1 MPVFEQSIGDKAFSL
16 SEVTSSIRRTISSRY
31 GSSFWVRAEM
41 IKLNHYPY
49 SGHAFPDLIEKK
61 DEVIVAQMRAVIWNG
76 DFKRINEKFLR
87 CGIGA
92 LSDGVS
98 ILFRATIMYDEF
110 HGLSLRI
117 IDIDTSFTLGELE
130 KQRINCIERLKAEK
144 IYNLNKSK
152 QLVSLPK
159 RFAVISVESS
169 KGYNDFMKVVAS
181 CNQKFAI
188 FTHLFP
194 SLLQGEGAV
203 YSMLQA
209 FERIEAVAE
218 FFDAVLII
226 RGGGGDVGLS
236 CYNDY
241 RLCRAVALCSLPVI
255 TGIGHSTNQTVA
267 EQTAWHD
274 CITPTDLANLILEY
288 HETALQNISEA
299 KNTLFLRSC
308 DILNQE
314 RQSLIDTKTEL
325 LRHSKYIISSEKQNL
340 IQKRTQLIEKIKR
353 RMSRE
358 REDLTLLCKYLRLL
372 SPDLLLKKGYSMT
385 YKDNKLVLSTNNLK
399 EGDTIRTVFSDG
411 EVISTINKVKQ

>member
-16 SEVTSSIRRTISSRY
+16 SEVTASIRRTISSRY

-61 DEVIVAQMRAVIWNG
+61 DGVIVAQMRAIIWSG
-76 DFKRINEKFLR
+76 DLKRINEKFFR
-87 CGIGA
+87 CGMGA

-144 IYNLNKSK
+144 IFALNKSK
-152 QLVSLPK
+152 QLPALPK
-159 RFAVISVESS
+159 RFAIISVESS
-169 KGYNDFMKVVAS
+169 KGYNDFMKVVLS
-181 CNQKFAI
+181 HSPKFAI

-241 RLCRAVALCSLPVI
+241 RLCRAVALCSLPVL

-274 CITPTDLANLILEY
+274 FITPTDLADSILGY
-288 HETALQNISEA
+288 HETALQNITEA
-299 KNTLFLRSC
+299 RNSLLSC
-308 DILNQE
+308 SDDVLK
-314 RQSLIDTKTEL
+314 R
-325 LRHSKYIISSEKQNL
+325 EKQNL
-340 IQKRTQLIEKIKR
+340 VQTRVELIEKIKR

-358 REDLTLLCKYLRLL
+358 REDLTIRGKYLRLL
-372 SPDLLLKKGYSMT
+372 SPDLLLKKGYSIT
-385 YKDNKLVLSTNNLK
+385 YKENKVVLSAHCLK
-399 EGDTIRTVFSDG
+399 EGDTIRTKFSDG
-411 EVISTINKVKQ
+411 EVISTVNKIKQ

>member
-16 SEVTSSIRRTISSRY
+16 SEVTASIRRTISSRY

-61 DEVIVAQMRAVIWNG
+61 DGVIVAQMRAIIWSG
-76 DFKRINEKFLR
+76 DLKRINEKFFR
-87 CGIGA
+87 CGMGA

-144 IYNLNKSK
+144 IFALNKSK
-152 QLVSLPK
+152 QLPALPK
-159 RFAVISVESS
+159 RFAIISVESS
-169 KGYNDFMKVVAS
+169 KGYNDFMKVVLS
-181 CNQKFAI
+181 HSPKVAI

-241 RLCRAVALCSLPVI
+241 RLCQAVALCSLPVL

-274 CITPTDLANLILEY
+274 FITPTDLADSILGY
-288 HETALQNISEA
+288 HETALQNITEA
-299 KNTLFLRSC
+299 RNSLLSC
-308 DILNQE
+308 SDDVLK
-314 RQSLIDTKTEL
+314 R
-325 LRHSKYIISSEKQNL
+325 EKQNL
-340 IQKRTQLIEKIKR
+340 VQTRVELIEKIKR

-358 REDLTLLCKYLRLL
+358 REDLTIRGKYLRLL
-372 SPDLLLKKGYSMT
+372 SPDLLLKKGYSIT
-385 YKDNKLVLSTNNLK
+385 YKENKVVLSAHCLK
-399 EGDTIRTVFSDG
+399 EGDTIRTRFSDG
-411 EVISTINKVKQ
+411 EVISTVNKIKQ

>member
-1 MPVFEQSIGDKAFSL
+1 
-16 SEVTSSIRRTISSRY
+16 
-31 GSSFWVRAEM
+31 M

-76 DFKRINEKFLR
+76 DFKRINDKFLS

-169 KGYNDFMKVVAS
+169 KGYNDFMKVVLS
-181 CNQKFAI
+181 HSPKFAI

-241 RLCRAVALCSLPVI
+241 RLCRAVALCSLPVL

-274 CITPTDLANLILEY
+274 FITPTDLADSILGY
-288 HETALQNISEA
+288 HETALQNITEA
-299 KNTLFLRSC
+299 RNSLLSC
-308 DILNQE
+308 SDDVLK
-314 RQSLIDTKTEL
+314 R
-325 LRHSKYIISSEKQNL
+325 EKQNL
-340 IQKRTQLIEKIKR
+340 VQTRVELIEKIKR

-358 REDLTLLCKYLRLL
+358 REDLTIRGKYLRLL
-372 SPDLLLKKGYSMT
+372 SPDLLLKKGYSIT
-385 YKDNKLVLSTNNLK
+385 YKENKVVLSAHCLK
-399 EGDTIRTVFSDG
+399 EGDTIRTKFSDG
-411 EVISTINKVKQ
+411 EVISTVNKIKQ

>member
-16 SEVTSSIRRTISSRY
+16 SEVTASIRRTISSRY

-61 DEVIVAQMRAVIWNG
+61 DGVIVAQMRAIIWSG
-76 DFKRINEKFLR
+76 DLKRINEKFFR
-87 CGIGA
+87 CGMGA

-130 KQRINCIERLKAEK
+130 KQKINCIERLKAEK
-144 IYNLNKSK
+144 IFALNKSK
-152 QLVSLPK
+152 QLPALPK
-159 RFAVISVESS
+159 RFAIISVESS
-169 KGYNDFMKVVAS
+169 KGYNDFMKVVLS
-181 CNQKFAI
+181 HSPKFAI

-241 RLCRAVALCSLPVI
+241 RLCRAVALCSLPVL

-274 CITPTDLANLILEY
+274 FITPTDLADSILGY
-288 HETALQNISEA
+288 HETALQNIIEA
-299 KNTLFLRSC
+299 RNSLLSC
-308 DILNQE
+308 SDDVLK
-314 RQSLIDTKTEL
+314 R
-325 LRHSKYIISSEKQNL
+325 EKQNL
-340 IQKRTQLIEKIKR
+340 VQTRVELIEKIKR

-358 REDLTLLCKYLRLL
+358 REDLTIRGKYLRLL
-372 SPDLLLKKGYSMT
+372 SPDLLLKKGYSIT
-385 YKDNKLVLSTNNLK
+385 YKENKVVLSAHCLK
-399 EGDTIRTVFSDG
+399 EGDTIRTRFSDG
-411 EVISTINKVKQ
+411 EVISTVNKIKQ

>member
-16 SEVTSSIRRTISSRY
+16 SEVTASIRRTISSRY

-61 DEVIVAQMRAVIWNG
+61 DGVIVAQMRAIIWSG
-76 DFKRINEKFLR
+76 DLKRINEKFFR
-87 CGIGA
+87 CGMGA

-144 IYNLNKSK
+144 IFALNKSK
-152 QLVSLPK
+152 QLPALPK
-159 RFAVISVESS
+159 RFAIISVESS
-169 KGYNDFMKVVAS
+169 KGYNDFMKVVLS
-181 CNQKFAI
+181 HSPKFAI

-241 RLCRAVALCSLPVI
+241 RLCRAVALCSLPVL

-274 CITPTDLANLILEY
+274 FITPTDLADSILGY
-288 HETALQNISEA
+288 HETAFQNITEA
-299 KNTLFLRSC
+299 RNSLLSC
-308 DILNQE
+308 SDDVLK
-314 RQSLIDTKTEL
+314 R
-325 LRHSKYIISSEKQNL
+325 EKQNL
-340 IQKRTQLIEKIKR
+340 VQTRVELIEKIKR

-358 REDLTLLCKYLRLL
+358 REDLTIRGKYLRLL
-372 SPDLLLKKGYSMT
+372 SPDLLLKKGYSIT
-385 YKDNKLVLSTNNLK
+385 YKENKVVLSAHCLK
-399 EGDTIRTVFSDG
+399 EGDTIRTKFSDG
-411 EVISTINKVKQ
+411 EVISTVNKIKQ

>member
-16 SEVTSSIRRTISSRY
+16 SEVTASIRRTISSRY

-61 DEVIVAQMRAVIWNG
+61 DGVIVAQMRAIIWSG
-76 DFKRINEKFLR
+76 DLKRINEKFFR
-87 CGIGA
+87 CGMGA

-144 IYNLNKSK
+144 IFALNKSK
-152 QLVSLPK
+152 QLPALPK
-159 RFAVISVESS
+159 RFAIISVESS
-169 KGYNDFMKVVAS
+169 KGYNDFMKVVLS
-181 CNQKFAI
+181 HSPKFSI
-188 FTHLFP
+188 FIHLFP

-241 RLCRAVALCSLPVI
+241 RLCRAVALCSLPVL

-274 CITPTDLANLILEY
+274 FITPTDLADSILEY
-288 HETALQNISEA
+288 HETALQNIIEA
-299 KNTLFLRSC
+299 RNSLLSC
-308 DILNQE
+308 SDDVLK
-314 RQSLIDTKTEL
+314 R
-325 LRHSKYIISSEKQNL
+325 EKQNL
-340 IQKRTQLIEKIKR
+340 VQTRVELIEKIKR

-358 REDLTLLCKYLRLL
+358 REDLTIRGKYLRLL
-372 SPDLLLKKGYSMT
+372 SPDLLLKKGYSIT
-385 YKDNKLVLSTNNLK
+385 YKENKVVLSAHCLK
-399 EGDTIRTVFSDG
+399 EGDTIRTKFSDG
-411 EVISTINKVKQ
+411 EVISTVNKIKQ

>member
-16 SEVTSSIRRTISSRY
+16 SEVTASIRRTISSRY

-61 DEVIVAQMRAVIWNG
+61 DEVIVAQMRAIIWSG
-76 DFKRINEKFLR
+76 DLKRINEKFFR
-87 CGIGA
+87 CGMGA

-144 IYNLNKSK
+144 IFALNKSK
-152 QLVSLPK
+152 QLPALPK
-159 RFAVISVESS
+159 RFAIISVESS
-169 KGYNDFMKVVAS
+169 KGYNDFMKVVLS
-181 CNQKFAI
+181 HSPKFAI

-194 SLLQGEGAV
+194 SLLQGDGAV

-241 RLCRAVALCSLPVI
+241 RLCRAVALCSLPVL

-274 CITPTDLANLILEY
+274 FITPTDLADSILGY
-288 HETALQNISEA
+288 HETALQNIIEA
-299 KNTLFLRSC
+299 RNSLLSC
-308 DILNQE
+308 SDDVLK
-314 RQSLIDTKTEL
+314 R
-325 LRHSKYIISSEKQNL
+325 EKQNL
-340 IQKRTQLIEKIKR
+340 VQTRVELIEKIKR

-358 REDLTLLCKYLRLL
+358 REDLTIRRKYLRLL
-372 SPDLLLKKGYSMT
+372 SPDLLLKKGYSIT
-385 YKDNKLVLSTNNLK
+385 YKENKVVLSTHCLK
-399 EGDTIRTVFSDG
+399 EGDTIRTRFSDG
-411 EVISTINKVKQ
+411 EVISTVNKIKQ

>member
-16 SEVTSSIRRTISSRY
+16 SEVTASIRRTISSRY

-61 DEVIVAQMRAVIWNG
+61 DGVIVAQMRAIIWSG
-76 DFKRINEKFLR
+76 DLKRINEKFFR
-87 CGIGA
+87 CGMGA

-144 IYNLNKSK
+144 IFALNKSK
-152 QLVSLPK
+152 QLSALPK
-159 RFAVISVESS
+159 RFAIISVESS
-169 KGYNDFMKVVAS
+169 KGYNDFMKVVLS
-181 CNQKFAI
+181 HSPKFAI

-241 RLCRAVALCSLPVI
+241 RLCRAVALCSLPVL

-274 CITPTDLANLILEY
+274 FITPTDLADSILGY
-288 HETALQNISEA
+288 HETALQNITEA
-299 KNTLFLRSC
+299 RNSLLSC
-308 DILNQE
+308 SDDVLK
-314 RQSLIDTKTEL
+314 R
-325 LRHSKYIISSEKQNL
+325 EKQN
-340 IQKRTQLIEKIKR
+340 IVQTRVELIEKIKR

-358 REDLTLLCKYLRLL
+358 REDLTIRGKYLRLL
-372 SPDLLLKKGYSMT
+372 SPDLLLKKGYSIT
-385 YKDNKLVLSTNNLK
+385 YKENKVVLSAHCLK
-399 EGDTIRTVFSDG
+399 EGDTIRTKFSDG
-411 EVISTINKVKQ
+411 EVISTVNKIKQ

>member
-16 SEVTSSIRRTISSRY
+16 SEVTASIRRTISSRY

-61 DEVIVAQMRAVIWNG
+61 DGVIVAQMRAIIWSG
-76 DFKRINEKFLR
+76 DLKRINEKFVR
-87 CGIGA
+87 CGMGA

-98 ILFRATIMYDEF
+98 ILFRANIMYDEF

-144 IYNLNKSK
+144 IFALNKSK
-152 QLVSLPK
+152 QLPALPK
-159 RFAVISVESS
+159 RFAIISVESS
-169 KGYNDFMKVVAS
+169 KGYNDFMKVVLS
-181 CNQKFAI
+181 HSPKFAI

-241 RLCRAVALCSLPVI
+241 RLCRAVALCSLPVL

-274 CITPTDLANLILEY
+274 FITPTDLADSILGY
-288 HETALQNISEA
+288 HETALQNIIEA
-299 KNTLFLRSC
+299 RNSLLSC
-308 DILNQE
+308 SDDVLK
-314 RQSLIDTKTEL
+314 R
-325 LRHSKYIISSEKQNL
+325 EKQNL
-340 IQKRTQLIEKIKR
+340 VQTRVELIEKIKR

-358 REDLTLLCKYLRLL
+358 REDLTIRGKYLRLL
-372 SPDLLLKKGYSMT
+372 SPDLLLKKGYSIT
-385 YKDNKLVLSTNNLK
+385 YKENKVVLSAHCLK
-399 EGDTIRTVFSDG
+399 EGDTIMTRFSDG
-411 EVISTINKVKQ
+411 EVISTVNKIKQ